1 MRIVIAPDSFKGSLS
16 AFDAAQAMLR
26 GVRRACPQ
34 AQVDVCPLS
43 DGGEGFA
50 DVLLQASGG
59 TPRPRGVTGPS
70 GERVEARWAMLAD
83 GRTAVIESAEASGR
97 DVSGGATHLQ
107 GGPRTASV
115 SCCSKRPPGAL
126 GRSSS
131 GWAAAPRRMVARG
144 WRRPSESG
152 SPGRR
157 DPSPERAWRTHSGW
171 ISAPGMPASQGSR
184 ILAVTDVDNPLTGI
198 HGAARVYGPQ
208 KGATGAEVERLEAA
222 LAHLAAMMGDPGT
235 HPGDGA
241 AGGLGYGL
249 RVFAGARVGSGIEF
263 VLDAVGFGAKLD
275 GCDLVLTGE
284 GRLDATSA
292 RGKVVAGVCRRSG
305 PRGVPVVALVGAIG
319 PGASALRDVGLTA
332 CFSLCDGPRTESE
345 AREHAG
351 VLLAELPRTSCA
363 CGAGRDLRDRFACAI
378 VAS

>member
-1 MRIVIAPDSFKGSLS
+1 MRIVIAPDSFKESLS

-59 TPRPRGVTGPS
+59 TPHPRGVTGPS

-83 GRTAVIESAEASGR
+83 GRTAVIESAEAIGPGCLRRR
-97 DVSGGATHLQ
+97 DAPARRTTYGVGELLLEAASGGARKVVVGL
-107 GGPRTASV
+107 GGSSTTDGGAGMAQAIGVRFAGSE
-115 SCCSKRPPGAL
+115 RPITGDGVADAL
-126 GRSSS
+126 RVDLGTRD
-131 GWAAAPRRMVARG
+131 ARIAG
-144 WRRPSESG
+144 LE
-152 SPGRR
+152 
-157 DPSPERAWRTHSGW
+157 
-171 ISAPGMPASQGSR
+171 

-351 VLLAELPRTSCA
+351 VLLA
-363 CGAGRDLRDRFACAI
+363 DLAENVVRLRRGP
-378 VAS
+378 